1 MNRRPIHPRYVD
13 AFRWRPGLW
22 VGDRGAASRAEH
34 AVVPDV
40 RMSQVRDVI
49 RATDEALTRAM
60 RK

>member
-13 AFRWRPGLW
+13 AFRWRPGRW
-22 VGDRGAASRAEH
+22 IGNSGMVFRVEH
-34 AVVPDV
+34 AMPDV
-40 RMSQVRDVI
+40 RLSQVRDVI